1 MRWLKKHGDWRRR
14 LSVSELNSNFRFG
27 STTSR
32 SMSEAR
38 ASALGRFDPFAA
50 RWANGRYLR
59 ILAIPGAITAGATGP
74 ARHPRSGC
82 PQSASATHSSSHESS
97 RATLQARQALVATRQ
112 VVAKPTSMAFNLHG
126 CGRDSPQYAIRPR
139 DGIRRDPCQCSLGPH
154 GVECDRR
161 REVCGLNVYL

>member
-74 ARHPRSGC
+74 ARHPA
-82 PQSASATHSSSHESS
+82 QVAL
-97 RATLQARQALVATRQ
+97 RAPRQ
-112 VVAKPTSMAFNLHG
+112 PT
-126 CGRDSPQYAIRPR
+126 PR
-139 DGIRRDPCQCSLGPH
+139 AMKALGPPCRR
-154 GVECDRR
+154 GKPSLPQDRLWLSR
-161 REVCGLNVYL
+161 LRWHSTYTDADGTPRNMPFGLVMVFAVILANVRSDRMEWNAIAAARSVV